1 MTNAKRFEWLLL
13 GVDYQTPGIHDA
25 DMSVALKLYDELRRA
40 SSDDERAHLIADA
53 FERFEERYP
62 NLQQV
67 VTSKEARETELRLQ
81 KEIEGVRL
89 EIKQVEGS
97 LQKEIE
103 GVRLEIKQVE
113 GSLGKEIKSVE
124 LRLTQAMHKQ
134 TLWVIGSIGTIL
146 AIMRFL
152 DSVAH

>member
-1 MTNAKRFEWLLL
+1 M
-13 GVDYQTPGIHDA
+13 G
-25 DMSVALKLYDELRRA
+25 VALKLYDELRHA

-53 FERFEERYP
+53 FERFEEHYP

-67 VTSKEARETELRLQ
+67 VTSAEARETELRLQ

-113 GSLGKEIKSVE
+113 GSLGKEIKQVEGSLGKEIKQVE
-124 LRLTQAMHKQ
+124 LRLTRAMHRQ

-146 AIMRFL
+146 TIMRFM
-152 DSVAH
+152 DGVVR

>member
-1 MTNAKRFEWLLL
+1 M
-13 GVDYQTPGIHDA
+13 G
-25 DMSVALKLYDELRRA
+25 VALKLYDELRNA
-40 SSDDERAHLIADA
+40 SSDEERAHLIADA

-62 NLQQV
+62 NLQKA
-67 VTSKEARETELRLQ
+67 VTSEQARETELRLQKEIAANRDEARETELRLK

-113 GSLGKEIKSVE
+113 GSLQKEIEGVRPDDLIS
-124 LRLTQAMHKQ
+124 
-134 TLWVIGSIGTIL
+134 
-146 AIMRFL
+146 
-152 DSVAH
+152 